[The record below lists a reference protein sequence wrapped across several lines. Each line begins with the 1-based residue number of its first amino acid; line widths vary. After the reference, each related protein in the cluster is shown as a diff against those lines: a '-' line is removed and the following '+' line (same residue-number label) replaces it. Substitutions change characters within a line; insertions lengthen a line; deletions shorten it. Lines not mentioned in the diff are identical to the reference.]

1 MVDSVD
7 YPDPVFVFL
16 QSQGCARAV
25 IEGGLPGL
33 VAAWE
38 QIVERVAGQYAG
50 GLEDY
55 LNDMDT
61 RELLNEAWQVARP
74 DQREESLGRLEAA
87 DRRMRGLLVPAD
99 HCLYGD
105 VVAEGE
111 GWKPEVEWWYFS
123 LPARAGSRLRS
134 ELKGGAAPEADR

>member
-1 MVDSVD
+1 MD

-16 QSQGCARAV
+16 QSQGCSRAV

-38 QIVERVAGQYAG
+38 RIVQSVTDGYQG

-61 RELLNEAWQVARP
+61 RQLLYEAWQTARP
-74 DQREESLGRLEAA
+74 DQQHELQARLQAV
-87 DRRMRGLLVPAD
+87 DHRMRSLVIPTSE
-99 HCLYGD
+99 CLYGEL
-105 VVAEGE
+105 VADDE
-111 GWKPEVEWWYFS
+111 GWKPASHWWYFS
-123 LPARAGSRLRS
+123 RPDRAGARLMS
-134 ELKGGAAPEADR
+134 ELTGDASPEEDP